1 MPTTTLPPRIIRK
14 WFFIIR
20 EKVFGF
26 DFNSIFGF
34 FIRYLIEDQVKGPS
48 SVEGYERALLSGCR
62 CVKVDVHD
70 GRDREGGGGGGG
82 GDHHLGPLVYNG
94 NTLTSRIP
102 FADVLTSIKEH
113 AFTASP

>member
-1 MPTTTLPPRIIRK
+1 M
-14 WFFIIR
+14 
-20 EKVFGF
+20 
-26 DFNSIFGF
+26 
-34 FIRYLIEDQVKGPS
+34 KGPS

-70 GRDREGGGGGGG
+70 GRDG
-82 GDHHLGPLVYNG
+82 HLGPLVYNG

-102 FADVLTSIKEH
+102 FAEVLLAIREH